1 MNYWDGLKVVATQA
15 RKDMKELGWPID
27 RESVLEFLA
36 SRVHED
42 LREEMFQMPF
52 INDAGYV
59 EYEGKAWFFD
69 WSGDLAYAPIEWRT
83 GEPDMSEG
91 VVCKACDDAEPISDE
106 LTQEII
112 DLIPD

>member
-1 MNYWDGLKVVATQA
+1 MNYWDALKVIGDDV
-15 RKDMKELGWPID
+15 RKDMKKLGWPLD
-27 RESVLEFLA
+27 RASILEFIECRVKLDLA
-36 SRVHED
+36 
-42 LREEMFQMPF
+42 EEIMQRPF
-52 INDAGYV
+52 INLAGYV

-83 GEPDMSEG
+83 GEPDMDEG

-112 DLIPD
+112 ELIPD